1 MLGGH
6 CESMSGTPSPI
17 FRKPGLSI
25 ERQRNKEGPS
35 PVWII
40 WQPHNARIVMGDDF
54 KAILKIARWPPKT
67 PTGEAL
73 RDWLGAW
80 GYERPGKAPQEPQE
94 KTKTVI

>member
-1 MLGGH
+1 
-6 CESMSGTPSPI
+6 MSGTPSPI
-17 FRKPGLSI
+17 FRNPGLSI

-40 WQPHNARIVMGDDF
+40 WQPHRARIVLGDDF
-54 KAILKIARWPPKT
+54 KAILKIAKWPPKT

-73 RDWLGAW
+73 RDWLVSW

-94 KTKTVI
+94 KTKTII